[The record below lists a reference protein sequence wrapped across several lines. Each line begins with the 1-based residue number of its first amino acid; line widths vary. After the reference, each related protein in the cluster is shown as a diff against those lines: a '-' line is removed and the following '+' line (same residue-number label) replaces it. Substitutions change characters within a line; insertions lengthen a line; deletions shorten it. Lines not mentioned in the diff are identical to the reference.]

1 MKIIFKWI
9 LFKMSKRVF
18 YISGHLLLKFGN
30 SFLIWNIDPEFVQM
44 GMPCFDPHANSLASE
59 SAIIQDEK
67 AFLAKCESLR
77 PRNSAPWC
85 LWTSRAPHVLPES
98 HRGKEKTIKME
109 WDIRKDFPGGSV
121 GKESACNT
129 GDAGRCKFNPGSGRS
144 PGGWQGKPIQYSCL
158 ENPMDRGA
166 WWATGHRITKNQTQL
181 KRLSPHTHSVRK
193 DVP

>member
-129 GDAGRCKFNPGSGRS
+129 GDASSILGREDPLEDGRANQS
-144 PGGWQGKPIQYSCL
+144 SILAWRIPWTEEPGGLQAIGSQ
-158 ENPMDRGA
+158 
-166 WWATGHRITKNQTQL
+166 RI
-181 KRLSPHTHSVRK
+181 RHS
-193 DVP
+193 